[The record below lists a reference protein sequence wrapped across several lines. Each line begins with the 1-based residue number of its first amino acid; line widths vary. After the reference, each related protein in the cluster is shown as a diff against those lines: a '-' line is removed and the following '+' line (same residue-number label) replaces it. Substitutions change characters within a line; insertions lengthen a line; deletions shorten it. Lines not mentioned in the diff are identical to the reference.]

1 VGLCARVR
9 SSAGGARLIVRYA
22 RVCARR
28 AERGTRVGWI
38 DNLSAGWQTTPGE
51 CLRYVF
57 VSNELGG
64 TVAMLRGNVIVKIVT
79 DAVQPAGLAATGS
92 VMGMLDARENAL
104 TVHDTDRLRIIGSA
118 PAGAGPTQLVAD
130 RRGRMIAA
138 DTHGNAIP
146 YSAHCPHPDN
156 WPLSAKPAN
165 RKVSRTTPNTIG
177 SGWRPRA
184 QIKWSA
190 MT

>member
-1 VGLCARVR
+1 MGLCARVR

-130 RRGRMIAA
+130 RRGRITGGLAELEQRGLSPAA
-138 DTHGNAIP
+138 GAGLRWAQREDGAAAAAQCAAIERC
-146 YSAHCPHPDN
+146 AEE
-156 WPLSAKPAN
+156 
-165 RKVSRTTPNTIG
+165 
-177 SGWRPRA
+177 RA
-184 QIKWSA
+184 AGVQA
-190 MT
+190 